1 MYKMENL
8 DLDATIAPKKGII
21 DPANR
26 IWILQIQQNH
36 LTNNFAASWV
46 ILSAKW
52 FLYYLYGCFTIQEA
66 EIKGITR
73 QIYLN
78 NL

>member
-1 MYKMENL
+1 MENL

-26 IWILQIQQNH
+26 IWILQSQQNH
-36 LTNNFAASWV
+36 LTNNCAASWV

-52 FLYYLYGCFTIQEA
+52 FLYYLYGCFTI
-66 EIKGITR
+66 
-73 QIYLN
+73 
-78 NL
+78 